1 MVFSSELCSGRGS
14 ADLTFDAVAHDS
26 PALVDTIRQQG
37 KRTTRLFK
45 STDRS
50 GEMTTIDC

>member
-1 MVFSSELCSGRGS
+1 MNSARVVAFGS

-26 PALVDTIRQQG
+26 PDLVDTIRQQG
-37 KRTTRLFK
+37 KRTARLFK
-45 STDRS
+45 STDWS